1 MLIKRL
7 ISLGLLPLILGHVLI
22 TPFAIAQNA
31 NQNLTESLVQ
41 QNPFSLLQ
49 QGKKLYQNQ
58 QYSQAAGTLQQAIV
72 LLSEQGDQLNQA
84 IALSNLS
91 LVWQQLGKWQEAEE
105 TLNQSL
111 ALISAS
117 SDPKKPLIL
126 AQILTI
132 QGQLQLAKGQT
143 ENAIAT
149 WKQTAQLYTEAGD
162 LLGTL
167 QSQINQAAA
176 LQVLGLYRQALTT
189 LQTVNNELK
198 SKPDSPLKITALLN
212 LGNASRRV
220 GNFIDSKSSLQQS
233 LDLAQSLNDSQSLGE
248 IYLNLGNTYQSNNQL
263 DLAIKNYQAAV
274 QQSPHLLT
282 RTQAQLNLLSLFIQ
296 LNQIAEAEKL
306 VVELKTNLAQLPPS
320 RSSVYAWVNF
330 ANQLIKIENNEKFN
344 PKKTKNLKP
353 IVEVLITAIQQSKL
367 LQDPRAESYSLGS
380 LGKLYEENNQVLE
393 AQKLTEKALIMAQSI
408 QAADISYQWQWQ
420 LGRVLNV
427 QGKRTDAIAAYRE
440 AVNTLQTLR
449 KDLVDINQDVQFSF
463 RESVEPV
470 YRQLVDLI
478 LQSSSPE
485 NLQEARELIESLQ
498 LAELDNFFREACL
511 DQTIQP
517 QTIDEID
524 PKAAIIYPII
534 LSDRLEVIVSIPG
547 QSLFSYSTPIP
558 EPEVEKIVRQLQE
571 SFIPIFSTQ
580 QRLTLSQQVYNWLIA
595 PAEDRL
601 KTHQIST
608 LVFVLDGSLRNL
620 PMSALYNGK
629 NYLIQNYNISLT
641 PGLQLL
647 APRALK
653 SNQIKALTVG
663 LSEARQGFSAL
674 PAVEFEVEQIQ
685 DQLPSQV
692 LLNQEFTQQAIENLI
707 QKTNFPI
714 VHLATHGQFS
724 SKAEETFLLTWDGRI
739 NVKDLD
745 QLLRSREQG
754 TLNPVELLVLSACE
768 TATGDQRAALG
779 LAGVAVRSGARSTLA
794 TLWQVNDVST
804 AELMTEFY
812 QQLASQQV
820 SKAEALRRAQ
830 LKLLQQPKYQ
840 DPYYWAPFVL
850 VGNWL

>member
-7 ISLGLLPLILGHVLI
+7 ATLGILPLILSYVLVADF
-22 TPFAIAQNA
+22 TKAQNPA
-31 NQNLTESLVQ
+31 ENQTESLVQ

-58 QYSQAAGTLQQAIV
+58 QYTQAADTLQQAIV
-72 LLSEQGDQLNQA
+72 LLSEQGDRLNQA

-111 ALISAS
+111 ALISS
-117 SDPKKPLIL
+117 LSDPKKPLIL

-162 LLGTL
+162 SLGIL
-167 QSQINQAAA
+167 QSQINQATA

-189 LQTVNNELK
+189 LQAVNNTLK
-198 SKPDSPLKITALLN
+198 SQPDSPLKVTALLN

-220 GNFIDSKSSLQQS
+220 GNFIDSQSSLQQS
-233 LDLAQSLNDSQSLGE
+233 LDLAQSLNDSQTLGE
-248 IYLNLGNTYQSNNQL
+248 IYLNLGNTYQANNQL
-263 DLAIKNYQAAV
+263 DLALENYQAAV
-274 QQSPHLLT
+274 KQSPHLLT
-282 RTQAQLNLLSLFIQ
+282 RTQAQLNLLSLYIQ
-296 LNQIAEAEKL
+296 FNKIAEAEQL
-306 VVELKTNLAQLPPS
+306 VSELKSNLAQLPPS
-320 RSSVYAWVNF
+320 RSSVYAGVNF
-330 ANQLIKIENNEKFN
+330 ANQLIKIENNENFN
-344 PKKTKNLKP
+344 PNKSKNLQP
-353 IVEVLITAIQQSKL
+353 IVEVLITAIQQSQL
-367 LQDPRAESYSLGS
+367 LQDPRAESYALGS

-393 AQKLTEKALIMAQSI
+393 AQRLTEKALIIAQSI

-420 LGRVLNV
+420 LGRVLNI
-427 QGKRTDAIAAYRE
+427 QAKRTDAIAAYRE

-449 KDLVDINQDVQFSF
+449 KDLVAINQDVQFSF

-470 YRQLVDLI
+470 YRELVDLM

-511 DQTIQP
+511 DQEIRP

-547 QSLFSYSTPIP
+547 QSLFSYSTPIS
-558 EPEVEKIVRQLQE
+558 EPEVQKIVRQLQE

-580 QRLTLSQQVYNWLIA
+580 QRLSLSQQVYNWLIA
-595 PAEDRL
+595 PAEDSL
-601 KTHQIST
+601 KNHQITT
-608 LVFVLDGSLRNL
+608 LAFVLDGSLRNL
-620 PMSALYNGK
+620 PMSALYDGK

-641 PGLQLL
+641 PGLKLL

-653 SNQIKALTVG
+653 SNQLKALTVG

-674 PAVEFEVEQIQ
+674 PAVEFEVERIQ
-685 DQLPSQV
+685 AKLPSQV
-692 LLNQEFTQQAIENLI
+692 LLNQEFTQKAIENLI

-754 TLNPVELLVLSACE
+754 TRNPVELLVLSACE
-768 TATGDQRAALG
+768 TAAGDQRAALG